1 MLLRLDIENIA
12 IIKKSALTFGSGL
25 TVFTGQTGAGKS
37 ILLDAL
43 SLCLGARAD
52 TDLIRHGQDR
62 AIISAVFNIDQRTVL
77 YEMLAEHGIPIEG
90 SELVIRRILVKDG
103 NSRCFLNDYPV
114 SLGLIKTISNHLMEI
129 HQQFDRILDPAAH
142 RDVLDEYAQHDAC
155 VQQTKLAY
163 ETWQR
168 TEHQLESH
176 RLKIAE
182 ALREKSFLEHK
193 VKELSEFDPKHDEE
207 AALTEQRTLI
217 KQKDAIIKAYQQVSD
232 TFDGDVKSA
241 SLAAYKTL
249 SKFDD
254 ATSVSLCE
262 SMDQMLSI
270 MTDIAARAQDHLTTL
285 MDNSLSLSEIEDR
298 LFELRHLA
306 RKYTCTPDELVQSL
320 ATSQQL
326 LETLEDSSAEIEK
339 LERLVESHRQA
350 YIERATELSGLR
362 KHKAKELDQQIAV
375 ELPPLKLGSVKFQT
389 SITPLNA
396 SQWNSHG
403 MDAVEFVADMNQQGV
418 MLPLSKVASGG
429 EMARLMLALKVCLA
443 RSGLTPGL
451 VFDEVDSGVGGDV
464 ANAVGHR
471 LSQLSN
477 HLQVLV
483 ITHSPQVA
491 SAGDTHWI
499 IQKTMLE
506 DGVETR
512 PMLLSQ
518 EQRVHEIAR
527 MIAGDHITPEAEAAA
542 AVLLNQKHTS

>member
-1 MLLRLDIENIA
+1 MLLRLNIENIA

-62 AIISAVFNIDQRTVL
+62 AIISAVFNIDQRTSL
-77 YEMLAEHGIPIEG
+77 FDLLAEHGIPIEG

-129 HQQFDRILDPAAH
+129 HQQFDRILDASAH

-155 VQQTKLAY
+155 LQQTRSAFEAWK
-163 ETWQR
+163 R
-168 TEHQLESH
+168 TETQLECH
-176 RLKIAE
+176 RTKIAE
-182 ALREKSFLEHK
+182 ALKEKSFLEHK
-193 VKELSEFDPKHDEE
+193 VKELSKFEPQHNEE
-207 AALTEQRTLI
+207 QLLTEQRTFI
-217 KQKDAIIKAYQQVSD
+217 KQKETIIKAYQHVAD
-232 TFDGDVKSA
+232 AFDGDIKSA
-241 SLAAYKTL
+241 GLQAYKTL
-249 SKFDD
+249 SKLDD
-254 ATSVSLCE
+254 AISVSLCE
-262 SMDQMLSI
+262 SMDQVLSQ
-270 MTDIAARAQDHLTTL
+270 MTEIAAMAQDHLNTL
-285 MDNSLSLSEIEDR
+285 MDKSLSLTEIEDR

-306 RKYTCTPDELVQSL
+306 RKYDCMPDDLVQSL
-320 ATSQQL
+320 ETSQHL
-326 LETLEDSSAEIEK
+326 LETLEDSSAELGK
-339 LERLVESHRQA
+339 LERLVETHRQA
-350 YIERATELSGLR
+350 FIETAKQLSTVR
-362 KHKAKELDQQIAV
+362 IEKAQELDQQIAA
-375 ELPPLKLGSVKFQT
+375 ELPPLKLGSVKFIT
-389 SITPLNA
+389 SVSPLNEA
-396 SQWNSHG
+396 QWNSHG
-403 MDAVEFVADMNQQGV
+403 MDAVEFMADMNQQGV
-418 MLPLSKVASGG
+418 MLPLTKVASGG

-471 LSQLSN
+471 LRQLSK

-491 SAGDTHWI
+491 SSGDTHWI
-499 IQKTMLE
+499 IQKTMLK
-506 DGVETR
+506 DGVETH

-518 EQRVHEIAR
+518 DQRVHEIAR
-527 MIAGDHITPEAEAAA
+527 MMAGDHITPEAEAAA
-542 AVLLNQKHTS
+542 SVLLNQKHE